1 MVLAVSVTAGCVGTG
16 AAARIPVTTAAAP
29 SAARPPAGSS
39 PTSLV
44 PTSYPRR
51 PPQFIAVSFDGSG
64 DAALWQHWRQVARA
78 TGARFSFFLSGV
90 YLLDPADHVLYHP
103 PRHPAGSSDIGFSP
117 DAASVRALV
126 HQINL
131 GYRDGNEIGTHYNGH
146 FCAGYEPG
154 SVDTWTAADWARE
167 IAQFR
172 ALVRHA
178 GLTVPI
184 SSIVGGR
191 TPCLQGNLDAL
202 YRVLRTHG
210 FRYDASHTD
219 APSQWPL
226 RVHGIWS
233 FPLALIKL
241 VGTPWDSLSMDYNF
255 YVNQSN
261 AVDTPV
267 ARSKVLAQDAYL
279 SYLRYFKQNYYGD
292 RAPLDIGNHFAT
304 WNHWAYVHALTRFV
318 ERVCGKPEVRCV
330 TYSTLATWLDHAPP
344 PELARYR
351 RGAFPHLHR

>member
-1 MVLAVSVTAGCVGTG
+1 MVLAVVVTAGCVGSG
-16 AAARIPVTTAAAP
+16 AAARIPAATDP
-29 SAARPPAGSS
+29 SSTSPPPATTRFA
-39 PTSLV
+39 PPVAATH
-44 PTSYPRR
+44 YPRR
-51 PPQFIAVSFDGSG
+51 PPQFIAVSFNGSG
-64 DAALWQHWRQVARA
+64 DAALWQHWRQVAQA

-90 YLLDPADHVLYHP
+90 YLLDPADRLLYHP
-103 PRHPAGSSDIGFSP
+103 PQHPAGSSDIGFSP
-117 DAASVRALV
+117 NAAAVGALV
-126 HQINL
+126 RQINL
-131 GYRDGNEIGTHYNGH
+131 GYREGNEIGTHYNGH

-154 SVDTWTAADWARE
+154 SVDTWTAADWVRE
-167 IAQFR
+167 ITQFR

-191 TPCLQGNLDAL
+191 TPCLQGNLGVL
-202 YRVLRTHG
+202 YRVLRAQG

-219 APSQWPL
+219 APSQWPV
-226 RVHGIWS
+226 RIHGIWS

-261 AVDTPV
+261 AVDVPV

-330 TYSTLATWLDHAPP
+330 TYSTLAGWLDHAPP
-344 PELARYR
+344 ATLARYR
-351 RGAFPHLHR
+351 RGAFPRLHR